1 MLKSFHA
8 LDSADAYLCAK
19 VIHMTLMSFRCG
31 LGSQEGERC
40 PLSGAVSLC
49 NVFDLE
55 ISCVDFHKGFN
66 RVYNL
71 ALAKGLQEMY
81 FK

>member
-1 MLKSFHA
+1 MFSFHA
-8 LDSADAYLCAK
+8 LGSADACLCAK
-19 VIHMTLMSFRCG
+19 VTLMSFRCG

-40 PLSGAVSLC
+40 PLSGAISLC

-55 ISCVDFHKGFN
+55 ISCVDFYKGFN